1 MRVDVDGNQVVFVF
15 VKSDFQRVKNET
27 NVGFLKTVKRNQF
40 VLELLAEDV
49 FRCVKRGT
57 HAYLKGASPDDSCAF
72 KAGVLTSWLDHMQ
85 SRARDSHVADI
96 ATLFEPTS
104 LFRTQFVTLDVF

>member
-1 MRVDVDGNQVVFVF
+1 MVFVF
-15 VKSDFQRVKNET
+15 VQSDFQRVEHET
-27 NVGFLKTVKRNQF
+27 NVRFFKTVQRNQF
-40 VLELLAEDV
+40 VLELLAKHV

-72 KAGVLTSWLDHMQ
+72 EACVLTSWLDHLE
-85 SRARDSHVADI
+85 SRARVSHVADI

-104 LFRTQFVTLDVF
+104 LFGTQFVALDAF